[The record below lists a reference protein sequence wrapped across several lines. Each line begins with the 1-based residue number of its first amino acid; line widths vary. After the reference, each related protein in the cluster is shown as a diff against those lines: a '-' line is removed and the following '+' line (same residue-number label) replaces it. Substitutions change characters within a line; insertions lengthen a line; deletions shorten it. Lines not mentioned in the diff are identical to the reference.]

1 MKKSWLTPWERNQ
14 RGEEEEAPGAS
25 ASAGGHSS
33 GSWCNRGLRL
43 ATFITDLTISVTAAK
58 TQKVGEL
65 RGARHDSGAEME
77 GWEWSW
83 YEWRTVKQR
92 SWTGSRLFQDFVV
105 HKARRVTFRR
115 ETATTTVLPCHV
127 TSCEPAT
134 WGKTVLLFAFMCV
147 AATAVEFILFI
158 HLSVVCFV
166 VLFPAVIV
174 SHCISVAKRNLLH
187 PPSYPLLLFI
197 AVGLFFT
204 FNCYV
209 LFSEATQRKASVHA
223 KSTQWNVYRHLT
235 CTLFYFFIYIH
246 FAQVL
251 LLQYNIIVFFSSL
264 LNGRYQ
270 SLG

>member
-147 AATAVEFILFI
+147 AATAVEFTLFI

-166 VLFPAVIV
+166 VLYPAVIV

-197 AVGLFFT
+197 AVGLFLRLI
-204 FNCYV
+204 V
-209 LFSEATQRKASVHA
+209 M
-223 KSTQWNVYRHLT
+223 
-235 CTLFYFFIYIH
+235 FYFLRPHRGRPVCMPNLHNGMCIDTWLALYFIFLSIYILH
-246 FAQVL
+246 KYFCCS
-251 LLQYNIIVFFSSL
+251 IIS
-264 LNGRYQ
+264 
-270 SLG
+270 

>member
-1 MKKSWLTPWERNQ
+1 MSPLHGVKLCFSLLLCVWLQPQWSLYCLYISLL
-14 RGEEEEAPGAS
+14 S
-25 ASAGGHSS
+25 AS
-33 GSWCNRGLRL
+33 
-43 ATFITDLTISVTAAK
+43 
-58 TQKVGEL
+58 
-65 RGARHDSGAEME
+65 
-77 GWEWSW
+77 
-83 YEWRTVKQR
+83 
-92 SWTGSRLFQDFVV
+92 
-105 HKARRVTFRR
+105 
-115 ETATTTVLPCHV
+115 
-127 TSCEPAT
+127 
-134 WGKTVLLFAFMCV
+134 
-147 AATAVEFILFI
+147 
-158 HLSVVCFV
+158 
-166 VLFPAVIV
+166 VIV
-174 SHCISVAKRNLLH
+174 SHCISVAKRNLLR

>member
-1 MKKSWLTPWERNQ
+1 M
-14 RGEEEEAPGAS
+14 
-25 ASAGGHSS
+25 
-33 GSWCNRGLRL
+33 
-43 ATFITDLTISVTAAK
+43 
-58 TQKVGEL
+58 
-65 RGARHDSGAEME
+65 
-77 GWEWSW
+77 
-83 YEWRTVKQR
+83 
-92 SWTGSRLFQDFVV
+92 V
-105 HKARRVTFRR
+105 HKARRVTFRW

-147 AATAVEFILFI
+147 AATAVEFTLFI

-166 VLFPAVIV
+166 VLYPAVIV